1 MSSKETTDDELE
13 KAFAHFVDQS
23 QKIGILFIAQN
34 LAERI
39 KDKINEHHK
48 NEEVL
53 LPVVMEIPSK
63 EKEYDP
69 TKDTMLVQ
77 AATRL
82 FGGEA
87 GLQQLIDDGQQIA
100 S

>member
-1 MSSKETTDDELE
+1 MSSKETTDEELE
-13 KAFAHFVDQS
+13 KAFAQYVDQT
-23 QKIGILFIAQN
+23 QKVGILFIAQN

-39 KDKINEHHK
+39 KDRIIEHQE

-53 LPVVMEIPSK
+53 LPVVMDIPSK
-63 EKEYDP
+63 EAEYNP
-69 TKDTMLVQ
+69 TKDAMLVQ

-87 GLQQLIDDGQQIA
+87 GLQQLVDDEQIK